1 VVKNEWLTA
10 TTTVVMLADDPD
22 TSGTELEMVKVIKWA
37 VANDGTITRPWSKQP
52 GFRATNVAATNNVVG
67 AFVQYFRLSL

>member
-1 VVKNEWLTA
+1 
-10 TTTVVMLADDPD
+10 MLADDPD
-22 TSGTELEMVKVIKWA
+22 TSGTELEMVKVIKGA
-37 VANDGTITRPWSKQP
+37 VANDGTSTRPWSKQP